1 MKKRDIAYDGE
12 RVEWNQRHIHSVN
25 STIGQVSY
33 NPEGFCGP
41 RVQRD
46 FELVMLTSGSCLAT
60 VDELSFPLQ
69 LEKVY
74 LFTPRHQE
82 RFEFSHT
89 QKSRHFW
96 CSVASKAM
104 PPDLKRAL
112 LATST
117 REVVASECFHRLLSA
132 AFLLRVTESE
142 VSQQVVD
149 RLALALFAEFL
160 HNATHVQDKT
170 DPVILGALRHME
182 NHLAE
187 EDCLQEAKRLTGYS
201 SAAFIYKFK
210 AFTGSTPARHLW
222 KMRVEKGVQL
232 LAETGLTI
240 GEIAYHCGF
249 KNPFHFSRLVRQL
262 QGVSPRHIRKSAWK

>member
-1 MKKRDIAYDGE
+1 MKKRDIAYDGAM
-12 RVEWNQRHIHSVN
+12 VEWHQRHVHSVEA
-25 STIGQVSY
+25 TIGHVSY
-33 NPEGFCGP
+33 NPGGYCGP

-46 FELVMLTSGSCLAT
+46 FELVLLQSGSCQAT

-69 LEKVY
+69 LDKIY

-96 CSVASKAM
+96 CSVSSKAM
-104 PPDLKRAL
+104 PPDMKRTL

-132 AFLLRVTESE
+132 AFLLRMTESE

-160 HNATHVQDKT
+160 HGASHVQNKS

-182 NHLAE
+182 SHLAE
-187 EDCLQEAKRLTGYS
+187 GDCLNEAKRLSGYS
-201 SAAFIYKFK
+201 NTAFIYKFK
-210 AFTGSTPARHLW
+210 KTTGHTPSRHLW
-222 KMRVEKGVQL
+222 QLRAEKGIQL
-232 LAETGLTI
+232 LSETGLTI
-240 GEIAYHCGF
+240 AEIAYHCGF
-249 KNPFHFSRLVRQL
+249 KIAFNFLGIVWL
-262 QGVSPRHIRKSAWK
+262 IDCV